1 LEEKEGTEVWNQAKP
16 EITVR
21 NFYFD
26 RTSFAL
32 VTAWVTERGVLD
44 QSTIVEIAA
53 QVEKDEQHL
62 ASG

>member
-1 LEEKEGTEVWNQAKP
+1 
-16 EITVR
+16 VR